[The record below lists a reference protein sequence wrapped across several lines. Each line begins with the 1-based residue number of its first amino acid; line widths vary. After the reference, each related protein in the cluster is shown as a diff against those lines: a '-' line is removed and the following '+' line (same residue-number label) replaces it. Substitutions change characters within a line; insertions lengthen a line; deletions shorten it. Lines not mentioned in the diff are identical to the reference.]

1 MFLRG
6 EDAGLGVGQ
15 GCVWV
20 CTHSR
25 ACRDG
30 VSPVD
35 IASSEGHSDCVAALV
50 RAGAP
55 PPSDYEDGA
64 SFSSSSFHE
73 DDD

>member
-30 VSPVD
+30 RSPLYA
-35 IASSEGHSDCVAALV
+35 ASQEGQLTCVEALILAKADV
-50 RAGAP
+50 LQCD
-55 PPSDYEDGA
+55 S
-64 SFSSSSFHE
+64 
-73 DDD
+73 